1 MSDGGELFDGGDG
14 SGSGTPAL
22 QSADPSAPNSFRF
35 DHTVR
40 QTTNNRKDARRKQQK
55 GAWRREGKS
64 EEEKSLCA
72 PLIAAA
78 CEPSLPFVSLCRRMM
93 P

>member
-40 QTTNNRKDARRKQQK
+40 QQRQTIKHARRKQ
-55 GAWRREGKS
+55 
-64 EEEKSLCA
+64 
-72 PLIAAA
+72 
-78 CEPSLPFVSLCRRMM
+78 
-93 P
+93 